1 MTIDLSTFIGMTV
14 VPFITAGITATKVMF
29 LISMIISAF
38 ILKYDLRIKAEKA
51 ARKATWAFQDVAEAQ
66 AQASAKYADMHFS
79 EHEIKRLA
87 KLLFLDGLSP
97 PVPIQH

>member
-1 MTIDLSTFIGMTV
+1 
-14 VPFITAGITATKVMF
+14 
-29 LISMIISAF
+29 MIISAF

-79 EHEIKRLA
+79 EHDIKRLA
-87 KLLFLDGLSP
+87 KLLFFGWSESARTDSALTLVRGKKAQ
-97 PVPIQH
+97 VIQVHVGQ